1 MSAFLNLYALP
12 VQSVAQEQS
21 VTGYGFPRAELEI
34 AWEDPVLIFFFFFFN
49 LANMS
54 YFLVKLRQLSL

>member
-34 AWEDPVLIFFFFFFN
+34 AWEDPVLIFFFFF
-49 LANMS
+49 
-54 YFLVKLRQLSL
+54 